1 MDFRDR
7 IKAVINERPELTVRK
22 VSLEAGLSDS
32 ALHKLLTGSTKSPTL
47 ETLEKLAYALDVD
60 ARWLAYGE
68 GDPERATD
76 LGALIERMSQDD
88 QEQAYAVLKARADR
102 RSAA

>member
-60 ARWLAYGE
+60 ARAAELLSEVFGE
-68 GDPERATD
+68 CQRRRA
-76 LGALIERMSQDD
+76 
-88 QEQAYAVLKARADR
+88 ARR
-102 RSAA
+102 RRRW